1 MCGIIGVFKS
11 NPSTCDD
18 EIVEGFDL
26 LNKRGPDSSKYINTK
41 KEFLGFKR
49 LSINDLSALG
59 DQPMIYE
66 DKLSERNIALIC
78 NGEIYNYLELIEDYD
93 LKCTSRSDCEVILR
107 LYIKFGIEK
116 TLNLLYGV
124 FAFIIRDAIGEDT
137 TVYAARDRIGIR
149 PLFIGNTIDNNVA
162 FASEAKAL
170 VKYCINVK
178 QVGPSTYM
186 SLAPSDTDPDLFSIK
201 YYSLPTRVGTTFS
214 YDELKTRLEQAV
226 YKRLDCC
233 DRPVGCL
240 LSGGL
245 DSSIIASIICKSEH
259 YKTKKL
265 NTYSVGMEGSED
277 LKYAKIVANY
287 LGTNHTE
294 VLFTAKEGFEAISK
308 VIFALESYDITTIRA
323 SVGMYLLC
331 KYISEN
337 TSDRVIFSGE
347 GSDELLCGYLYFH
360 NAPTSEELFDESYR
374 LVKTLYLYDVL
385 RGDRC
390 VSSNGLELRVP
401 FLDQKFSEYCLRIPG
416 ELRAPQNGIE
426 KYILRMAFEGD
437 LPDEIIWRRK
447 AAFSDA
453 VSGPEKK
460 WYEQIQ
466 EFVGKIVSDDTFE
479 HYSVRFPSKEA
490 YYYWKIFNE
499 FFYGFKNPIPEYWMP
514 KWSKEANGNPS
525 ATVLNVYNEKI
536 KKD

>member
-1 MCGIIGVFKS
+1 MCGIIAVFKN
-11 NPSTCDD
+11 NPSTCDK
-18 EIVEGFDL
+18 EIIEGFNL
-26 LNKRGPDSSKYINTK
+26 LDKRGPDSSKCIDND

-49 LSINDLSALG
+49 LSINDLSSLG

-66 DKLSERNIALIC
+66 DRLSNRHTVLIC
-78 NGEIYNYLELIEDYD
+78 NGEIYNYLELAKEYD
-93 LKCTSRSDCEVILR
+93 LKCISRSDCEVILK

-116 TLNLLYGV
+116 TLSLLYGV
-124 FAFIIRDAIGEDT
+124 FAFIIRDT
-137 TVYAARDRIGIR
+137 TTDGTVAYIARDRIGIR
-149 PLFIGNTIDNNVA
+149 PLFIGKTIDNNTA

-170 VKYCINVK
+170 NTYCFQVK
-178 QVGPSTYM
+178 QIEPSTYITINM
-186 SLAPSDTDPDLFSIK
+186 SDPNELVTTK
-201 YYSLPTRVGTTFS
+201 YYYLPDRVGTSFS
-214 YDELKTRLEQAV
+214 YDELKTRLETAV
-226 YKRLDCC
+226 YKRLECC
-233 DRPVGCL
+233 DRAVGCL

-245 DSSIIASIICKSEH
+245 DSSIIASIICKSEY

-265 NTYSVGMEGSED
+265 NTYSVGMDGSED
-277 LKYAKIVANY
+277 LKYAKIVAEY

-294 VLFTAKEGFEAISK
+294 VIFTAKEGINAIPK

-337 TSDRVIFSGE
+337 TNDRVIFSGE

-360 NAPTSEELFDESYR
+360 NAPSSDELFDESLR
-374 LVKTLYLYDVL
+374 LVKNLYLYDVL

-401 FLDQKFSEYCLRIPG
+401 FLDQYFSEYCLRIPG
-416 ELRAPQNGIE
+416 ELKAPQNGIE
-426 KYILRMAFEGD
+426 KYILRLAFETE
-437 LPDEIIWRRK
+437 LPSEIVWRTK

-460 WYEQIQ
+460 WYEHIQ
-466 EFVGKIVSDDTFE
+466 QFVDTKISDEKFNDF
-479 HYSVRFPSKEA
+479 SSRFPNKEA
-490 YYYWKIFNE
+490 YYYWRIFND
-499 FFYGFKNPIPEYWMP
+499 FFYGFKNPVPEYWMP
-514 KWSKEANGNPS
+514 KWSSEANGNPS
-525 ATVLNVYNEKI
+525 ATVLNIYNDKI